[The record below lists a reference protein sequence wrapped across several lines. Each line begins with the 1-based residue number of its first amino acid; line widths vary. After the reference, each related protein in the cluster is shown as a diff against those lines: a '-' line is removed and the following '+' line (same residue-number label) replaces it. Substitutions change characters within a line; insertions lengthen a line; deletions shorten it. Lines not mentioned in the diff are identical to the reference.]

1 MTSVSHKQSAST
13 FALTTGLP
21 LPVEQ
26 DAIHGGPDENIS
38 APLLDDRDHV
48 KGKLAG
54 TAARIV
60 RAALVV
66 VKEQRV
72 DEEAGLLWRDA
83 LKKEKKMSCDEEM
96 QHCETKQGRR
106 VCLSP

>member
-1 MTSVSHKQSAST
+1 MSSVFYKLSAST

-21 LPVEQ
+21 LLVKQ
-26 DAIHGGPDENIS
+26 DAIHGGPDKNIS

-54 TAARIV
+54 TATWIV
-60 RAALVV
+60 GAALVV

-72 DEEAGLLWRDA
+72 YEEAGFFWRD
-83 LKKEKKMSCDEEM
+83 
-96 QHCETKQGRR
+96 T
-106 VCLSP
+106 